1 LFGQKV
7 KPYLRNGLMK
17 TNWYEVDVEELLF
30 MIWDSLEAEELA
42 QFRDLLQ
49 SVVCEIENELE
60 DLDDERTGV

>member
-1 LFGQKV
+1 
-7 KPYLRNGLMK
+7 MK

-49 SVVCEIENELE
+49 SVVCEIEDELE
-60 DLDDERTGV
+60 DLDEDDERTGV